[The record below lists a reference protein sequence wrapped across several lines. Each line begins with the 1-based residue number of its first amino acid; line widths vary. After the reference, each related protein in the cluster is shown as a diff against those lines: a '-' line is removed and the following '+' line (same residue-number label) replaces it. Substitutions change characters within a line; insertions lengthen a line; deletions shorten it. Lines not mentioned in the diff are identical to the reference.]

1 MKKIL
6 LIIIT
11 ITLIGCQKELEAEK
25 ACFISIEKFKYSSNN
40 EENIPFSQEYQSIRI
55 NDCWVTFNGIFL
67 GAFEMPSTIPVLFD
81 GEINAIISPG
91 IKVNGTASNRVIYP
105 FYKEYEVSTEINF
118 EENTILNPTTEYKEN
133 VNFQLLEEGNFEIG
147 NMLEKTENS
156 DTIPFIQNEEVF
168 QGQKSCAIHVDSE
181 NPFFQIKNIEPMFF
195 ENYFESIFIE
205 LDFKSSIPFSV
216 GIITNEDLDNRQEH
230 MIIFASN
237 EWKKMYLDISPLIG
251 PEGAVSS
258 YQIYFEG
265 ALPENTESGFVLLD
279 NIKIVH

>member
-11 ITLIGCQKELEAEK
+11 IILIGCQKELEAER
-25 ACFISIEKFKYSSNN
+25 ACFVSIEEFKYLSNN
-40 EENIPFSQEYQSIRI
+40 EENVPFSQDYQSTRI
-55 NDCWVTFNGIFL
+55 SDCWVTFNGLFL
-67 GAFEMPSTIPVLFD
+67 GAFEMPSTIPVLFN
-81 GEINAIISPG
+81 GEINAKISPG
-91 IKVNGTASNRVIYP
+91 IKVNGTSLNRIIYP
-105 FYKEYEVSTEINF
+105 FYKEYEISTEINF
-118 EENTILNPTTEYKEN
+118 EENNILNPTTEYKEN
-133 VNFQLLEEGNFEIG
+133 TNFQLLEEGTFELG

-156 DTIPFIQNEEVF
+156 DTIPFTQNEEVF
-168 QGQKSCAIHVDSE
+168 QGQKSCAIRIDNE
-181 NPFFQIKNIEPMFF
+181 NPFFQIKNIEPLFF
-195 ENYFESIFIE
+195 ENFFESIFIE

-216 GIITNEDLDNRQEH
+216 GLITNEDLANRQEH

-251 PEGAVSS
+251 TEGAVSS

-265 ALPENTESGFVLLD
+265 NLPENTESGFVILD